1 MNIQATNHMEP
12 EPVNH
17 FDTLHNAKNS
27 LSRFTFNIGPNL
39 RNIDL
44 SYFVLPLARNYEG
57 IVPIQD
63 ESISIYYPPGQADTI
78 HVATIE
84 TLAMILQS
92 GTMVMDALIYMGVLR
107 SNLLDTHGTIFSF
120 IERNGGSIENQVKS
134 VSLLTAAVIIL
145 YTRGSLPGSNMTSSG
160 QTLPKFVAAMSGLSD
175 YETEGELRDAIMSFD
190 PKHVNLSMLMAGDLY
205 GGWDS
210 IVANRINLGVA
221 GHKPL
226 KAIAD
231 LWTQIPDASKGPL
244 TLIGRLKSKYDALNG
259 GFYLAL
265 HPAYGTVAARYN
277 KFYLNCMRAIFD
289 VLPGINNV
297 KYDIMVGLQYL
308 SKDSTIVNH
317 RLHRFA
323 ATYDSWNFEIWDE
336 AFGVVTRFDS
346 EDREHIGGNA
356 IGLLVNPE
364 LEVADEVVEE
374 Q

>member
-1 MNIQATNHMEP
+1 MEA

-63 ESISIYYPPGQADTI
+63 ESISIYYPPNQADAI

-107 SNLLDTHGTIFSF
+107 SNLLETHGTIFSF

-160 QTLPKFVAAMSGLSD
+160 QALPKFVAAMSGLSD

-226 KAIAD
+226 KAVAD
-231 LWTQIPDASKGPL
+231 LWTQIPEAAKGHL

-297 KYDIMVGLQYL
+297 KYDIMSGLQYL
-308 SKDSTIVNH
+308 SKDYTIVNH

-336 AFGVVTRFDS
+336 SFGVVTKFDS
-346 EDREHIGGNA
+346 ENREHIGGNA